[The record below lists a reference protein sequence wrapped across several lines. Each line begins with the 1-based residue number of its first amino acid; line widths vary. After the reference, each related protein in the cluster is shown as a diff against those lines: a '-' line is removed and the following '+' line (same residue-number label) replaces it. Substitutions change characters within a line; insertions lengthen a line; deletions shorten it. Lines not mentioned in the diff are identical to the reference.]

1 MQNHI
6 KTPLI
11 LHCYTCRAVVMTP
24 LPVFHW
30 HGATMQT
37 LPTKIFTSLAMDM
50 VALLDQ
56 RKQDMDD
63 NFNDNKSQIT
73 WNQYIPDGALE
84 FNWGN
89 KRCVTVLNVHT
100 FLWSSQAVKLIMS
113 CLDFHAIAWLCIC
126 ACCIVTTYRN
136 TFLYYCRLQIST
148 EGIYHGKEHSVHPS
162 SKEEWPACFC
172 ASSVHLCEALCMLKC
187 IVVIC
192 HEVTC
197 PPK

>member
-1 MQNHI
+1 MQGCCYDTSSSI
-6 KTPLI
+6 PLSW
-11 LHCYTCRAVVMTP
+11 CYYADTSYQD
-24 LPVFHW
+24 LYFFG
-30 HGATMQT
+30 HGHGS
-37 LPTKIFTSLAMDM
+37 FTRSEEAGHGW
-50 VALLDQ
+50 Q
-56 RKQDMDD
+56 
-63 NFNDNKSQIT
+63 FNDDKSQIT

-89 KRCVTVLNVHT
+89 KWCVTVLNVHT

-148 EGIYHGKEHSVHPS
+148 EGIYHGKNHSVHLT

-187 IVVIC
+187 IVVITDL
-192 HEVTC
+192 HTLYSS
-197 PPK
+197 